1 MLALLCAQL
10 HMVVRTKFEVA
21 DVLRA
26 IAEQVQKGMKIFGG
40 GVVRARRA
48 NDIQGLQTLL
58 CFELWFDRAQGI
70 NLAGNANHRQ
80 AFMPLCQGR
89 FHQAQ
94 QRPIAHAHASALR
107 HVAGLRDHH
116 WAWFPSVVRISGSGN
131 DCVDHAK

>member
-10 HMVVRTKFEVA
+10 HVVVRTKFEVT

-40 GVVRARRA
+40 GVVRARCA
-48 NDIQGLQTLL
+48 NDIQGLQTLF

-80 AFMPLCQGR
+80 AFVPLCQRR
-89 FHQAQ
+89 FYQTQ

-116 WAWFPSVVRISGSGN
+116 WARFPSVVWVSCGGN
-131 DCVDHAK
+131 DRVDHAE